1 MAYDPA
7 LADLMRAALAGRP
20 GIGEK
25 AMFGGIC
32 WFLNGNM
39 LCGVEVGRFM
49 FRVGKANEAAALALP
64 GAEPVVFGART
75 MGGLVWVEAEA
86 CQTTGLEAW
95 IARAADFAGGLPEK

>member
-1 MAYDPA
+1 MAYDPE
-7 LADLMRAALAGRP
+7 LASQMRTALAGRP

-39 LCGVEVGRFM
+39 LCGVEVGCFM
-49 FRVGKANEAAALALP
+49 FRVGKAREAEALALP

-75 MGGLVWVEAEA
+75 MGGLVWVEAAA
-86 CQTTGLEAW
+86 CQDTGLTTW
-95 IARAADFAGGLPEK
+95 IDLAADFAGGLPKK

>member
-1 MAYDPA
+1 VAYDPE
-7 LADLMRAALAGRP
+7 LAKRMRTALAGRP

-25 AMFGGIC
+25 AMFGGVC

-49 FRVGKANEAAALALP
+49 FRVGKARAAEALALP
-64 GAEPVVFGART
+64 GAEPMVFGKRT

-86 CQTTGLEAW
+86 CQATSLAVW
-95 IARAADFAGGLPEK
+95 IDLAADFAGGLPKK